1 MPLAATAAG
10 PKAGPSMDLQSYLK
24 NLQPK
29 AGAPASPT
37 SAKPDSA
44 APGAPSNTG
53 ASVPSGTASTTPGA
67 KPKGG
72 STLDKDSFM
81 HLMVTQLKY
90 QDPLNPSDNQQ
101 MAAQMAQFSSLEA
114 LQNMK
119 TSMADLG
126 KSMNESAAKQTA
138 ATQTMATTSAT
149 ALLGDTVRLRKND
162 LHFSGDQ
169 SRIAVHASPG
179 SELAVLDKDGETVR
193 TLPLDG
199 VDASG
204 AAILGKS
211 GDGVVAWDGLTD
223 EGKPATPGKYTL
235 SVRDSGTSEDSGY
248 AYVEAAISGVGSD
261 SEGTTLETTEGTYHL
276 TDLVEVGSGVATKGT
291 AAPGAPATLSSG
303 ASAATAISLIG
314 HPVRLRD
321 PSGEQSKPGEGV
333 EWTFSAD
340 PSATGQVLDSSG
352 RVLKTFPVS
361 GQNQDGTPL
370 LSADGTGVYKWD
382 GEASDG
388 TVQPGGKYFLRLTS
402 PDGTSA
408 AGTAFRKE
416 NIDGVGFDGS
426 GNPLLM
432 SGQKAWPY
440 QSLYTVS

>member
-1 MPLAATAAG
+1 MSVATTAAPG
-10 PKAGPSMDLQSYLK
+10 LKSGPSMDLQSYLK

-29 AGAPASPT
+29 GAGPAS
-37 SAKPDSA
+37 SDAKSDPA
-44 APGAPSNTG
+44 APGAPPSAPG
-53 ASVPSGTASTTPGA
+53 ASTASAAAPGA

-72 STLDKDSFM
+72 GTLDKDSFM

-126 KSMNESAAKQTA
+126 KSMNESATKQTA

-149 ALLGDTVRLRKND
+149 ALLGDTVRLRRKD
-162 LHFSGDQ
+162 LHFSGDE
-169 SRIAVHASPG
+169 SRVAVHASPG

-223 EGKPATPGKYTL
+223 EGKPAAPGKYTL

-276 TDLVEVGSGVATKGT
+276 TDLVEVGSGVSAKGG
-291 AAPGAPATLSSG
+291 AAAGAPPPLSSG

-321 PSGEQSKPGEGV
+321 PSGEMSKPGEGV
-333 EWTFSAD
+333 DWTFSAD
-340 PSATGQVLDSSG
+340 PSAIGQVMDSSG

-361 GQNQDGTPL
+361 GQNADGTPM
-370 LSADGTGVYKWD
+370 LSSDGTGAVHWD
-382 GEASDG
+382 GESSDG
-388 TVQPGGKYFLRLTS
+388 TVQPKGKYFLRLTT
-402 PDGTSA
+402 PDGTAA

-432 SGQKAWPY
+432 SGSKAWPY